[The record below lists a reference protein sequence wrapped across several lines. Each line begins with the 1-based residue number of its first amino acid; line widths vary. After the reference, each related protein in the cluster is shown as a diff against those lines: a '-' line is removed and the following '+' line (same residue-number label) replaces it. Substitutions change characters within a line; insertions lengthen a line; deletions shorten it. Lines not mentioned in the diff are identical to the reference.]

1 MDTATRT
8 TEGYPDICPVCGKR
22 MSVNP
27 SDPFGDAVCPHCGVL
42 IYSELSSGDLVPDDL
57 RQLSR
62 LGVQVETD
70 DQGEITRVQFNGPKY
85 DDRTILQIAKLKD
98 VPVID
103 IRNTG
108 ITAQGA
114 DRLRALLPD
123 AIIER

>member
-1 MDTATRT
+1 MHTASRT
-8 TEGYPDICPVCGKR
+8 TEGFPDICPVCGKR
-22 MSVNP
+22 MSVDRSSP
-27 SDPFGDAVCPHCGVL
+27 LGDAICPHCGVL

-57 RQLSR
+57 SQLSR

-70 DQGEITRVQFNGPKY
+70 DQGEITRVQFNGSKY
-85 DDRTILQIAKLKD
+85 DDHAIRQIAKLKD
-98 VPVID
+98 VPLID

-114 DRLRALLPD
+114 DRLRGLLPD